1 MREELKII
9 IKKSQEWLEQ
19 AESEKFGCY
28 ADLYDTLYSL
38 QISAGICLYNELHTE
53 PIADDDEYQQMVY
66 DLIDEVL
73 ADE

>member
-1 MREELKII
+1 MKDELKII
-9 IKKSQEWLEQ
+9 IKKSQEWLEK

-28 ADLYDTLYSL
+28 ADLYDQLYSL
-38 QISAGICLYNELHTE
+38 QIASGICLYNELHFE
-53 PIADDDEYQQMVY
+53 PIADDPEYQQRVY